1 MLISELGGATPQ
13 VSWKIQSSLDGDQVA
28 DGSANWFDLAC
39 VAASNNP
46 AAIPVVVN
54 PATTSVSSVLW
65 IAGGGPLGR
74 QNPPRMIR
82 RLRVVTSANTNVTY
96 QVEATQHFS

>member
-46 AAIPVVVN
+46 VTGRLGGSPVWRPGRNETAKGGIAHRGAVPHKAA
-54 PATTSVSSVLW
+54 
-65 IAGGGPLGR
+65 
-74 QNPPRMIR
+74 
-82 RLRVVTSANTNVTY
+82 
-96 QVEATQHFS
+96 